1 MKRNLIPA
9 AIMMTLI
16 ISSCSYPHFYNTP
29 IAQNV
34 PLNDTSNE
42 FTGLVAGSFG
52 AVNQSF
58 EAQASYSFPMNIA
71 LAGSFLTGGNSHNPD
86 DLEDYSKVN
95 YIEGALGCYKSFSKI
110 CSFEIFAGYGQG
122 KQKHVY
128 AYDLY
133 QGGLVWTWVRDG
145 ESNISFSQ
153 VFLQPDF
160 GVKYKW
166 IEAAISCRLS
176 RLNYAD
182 VMYSG
187 TTYRVNELQALRAN
201 SKVTLLEP
209 GFTLRAGS
217 PVVKTQLQIVLSAN
231 MTDQNLLNEVF
242 RINFG
247 LHFTFGG
254 SLSKNQKTVSSSEP
268 PLAYR

>member
-9 AIMMTLI
+9 AILI
-16 ISSCSYPHFYNTP
+16 TAILSGCSYPHFYNTP

-58 EAQASYSFPMNIA
+58 EGQASYSFPMNIA
-71 LAGSFLTGGNSHNPD
+71 LTGSFLTGGTSHNPGNV
-86 DLEDYSKVN
+86 EDYSKVK
-95 YIEGALGCYKSFSKI
+95 YFEGSIGYYNRISKI
-110 CSFEIFAGYGQG
+110 CSFEIYAGYGQG
-122 KQKHVY
+122 NQKHVY
-128 AYDLY
+128 AYDIY
-133 QGGLVWTWVRDG
+133 QGGLIWTWVRDG
-145 ESNISFSQ
+145 ESDISFSQ
-153 VFLQPDF
+153 FFLQPDF
-160 GVKYKW
+160 GIKYKW
-166 IEAAISCRLS
+166 LEAAFSCRLS
-176 RLNYAD
+176 RLNYED
-182 VMYSG
+182 VYYSG
-187 TTYRVNELQALRAN
+187 TTYRVDELQALKAN

-217 PVVKTQLQIVLSAN
+217 PVVKTQFQIVLSAN

-254 SLSKNQKTVSSSEP
+254 SQAKNQKPVSASGP
-268 PLAYR
+268 PLAGR